1 MPIQL
6 NLTYADNSVV
16 SALYRP
22 VCDLLGCTWP
32 VVLAGMGGVARADLV
47 SAVTLAGGFGF
58 LGMVRE
64 PTELIR
70 DEVRRFT
77 VAPCGVSTG
86 SCARATASSGRTSRR
101 SMSGPWKKFIIRK
114 SR

>member
-1 MPIQL
+1 MPIQP

-32 VVLAGMGGVARADLV
+32 VVLAGMGGVARAELV
-47 SAVTLAGGFGF
+47 SAVTCAGGFGF

-64 PTELIR
+64 PTALIR
-70 DEVRRFT
+70 DEVQRVRAATDRPF
-77 VAPCGVSTG
+77 GVNLIP
-86 SCARATASSGRTSRR
+86 AATPSALLDAQLATC
-101 SMSGPWKKFIIRK
+101 I
-114 SR
+114 

>member
-64 PTELIR
+64 PTELLR

-77 VAPCGVSTG
+77 VAPCGKLRLRWMTRHKKTTLSFNHRPR
-86 SCARATASSGRTSRR
+86 CA
-101 SMSGPWKKFIIRK
+101 
-114 SR
+114 